1 MKSILLFIW
10 VLQFLYC
17 YCQSTQPVLSQCV
30 DTFYGSLCLDIESK
44 ECFELT
50 GSISMSGKTI
60 YGPTSVPIADILTRI
75 QNQKDDP
82 NSGNLMC
89 FNLTQSTIYGS
100 CSLCATIDDLNIVGD
115 TIHYCGTGTFNC
127 TSLIS
132 EVGQE
137 FNIPCVDI
145 TNCRLFNCR
154 NNCNN
159 EGHCT
164 NFGMCNCDK
173 GYYGYDCSVQIKH
186 NCISAPVIPTSCWDI
201 SYPECNTVDLTMTYN
216 YLASYDTHYTI
227 DEFTSFSITP
237 CTTVIN
243 EGNLQCDMC
252 LSMENI
258 HTEGSDLIGCPTII
272 MDCNGIPS
280 RYETLDCITI
290 APAPQKS
297 DCPDPTPNEVPQP
310 QTTPGTNQVFYI
322 VGLMIV
328 ILVLLSVGFL
338 IIKKFGGF
346 GKAQPAVYVED
357 EEPLNEPAYE
367 Q

>member
-1 MKSILLFIW
+1 MKSLLLFIW
-10 VLQFLYC
+10 VLQYC
-17 YCQSTQPVLSQCV
+17 YCQSTQTVLSQCV
-30 DTFYGSLCLDIESK
+30 DTLYGSLCLDIESK

-50 GSISMSGKTI
+50 GSISMSGITI
-60 YGPTSVPIADILTRI
+60 YGPTSVPIADILTQI

-100 CSLCATIDDLNIVGD
+100 CSLCATIDDLNIEGE
-115 TIHYCGTGTFNC
+115 TIHYCGTGTLNC

-132 EVGQE
+132 HVDQE

-145 TNCRLFNCR
+145 KNCKLFNCR

-159 EGHCT
+159 KGRCT
-164 NFGMCNCDK
+164 NFGMCNCRK
-173 GYYGYDCSVQIKH
+173 GYYGYDCSVQIDD
-186 NCISAPVIPTSCWDI
+186 NCISAPLLPTSCWDI
-201 SYPECNTVDLTMTYN
+201 SYSGCNNVDLKTTN
-216 YLASYDTHYTI
+216 DYLASDFHYSF

-252 LSMENI
+252 LNMENI
-258 HTEGSDLIGCPTII
+258 HTEGSKLIGCPTIT
-272 MDCNGIPS
+272 MDCNGIPA

-290 APAPQKS
+290 APAPKQQS
-297 DCPDPTPNEVPQP
+297 ADCHDTTPNVDQP
-310 QTTPGTNQVFYI
+310 RSSSNQVFYI
-322 VGLMIV
+322 VGFIIV

-338 IIKKFGGF
+338 VIKKFGGF

-357 EEPLNEPAYE
+357 EEPLNDPEYE
-367 Q
+367 